1 MNWIELQEL
10 NYRQVHVY
18 DMEWETG
25 IPLTHFQVAI
35 AKFGGPI
42 ARVLKPKTLVKSESA
57 ALECAR
63 HLTIHSSSGTRY
75 AKIPWD
81 PEKPLLGLGWTSEE
95 ILVVVYKNGGLE
107 LFNIWGERAGFPP
120 ENIFSPK
127 SLEIL
132 KFQVLETTLVL
143 YASDS
148 CFYSIKGLPNSSSY
162 TPEVLYRMSNVHP
175 ESPRHPSSF
184 LAFSDPASLSFDLQL
199 VIGQADGG
207 IQLVTEG
214 QNVTAFNKVPFST
227 EENGRVIDIAI
238 SGNATMFA
246 FLQESGVVLVVPS
259 DLSKL
264 LGKQLLQRKDVK
276 QVTWCGS
283 DAVCLVYSSYLA
295 ILGPDNSNA
304 SVDYSTTTPGVFC
317 MGEVDGLRIIT
328 TEKHEFLEKVDKSV
342 ESIFAIGVFTPASLL
357 KTAYEMYLG
366 QNSSSGDSIRSL
378 QQDDH
383 LLEAVDTCMTAAC
396 CEFSCENQEVLLKT
410 AAFGKTF
417 LPIKSFD
424 SDRFVETVR
433 NLRVLNN
440 IRKAEVARPLT
451 YKQLSEL
458 RSSGELLIKRLLDS
472 HHHYLALQISK
483 LWKLREEQIYVHW
496 AIAKLPD
503 QRYDDTEMCNIICS
517 KLATCR
523 SINYTEITKKALD
536 CGRRELAI
544 KLLENEPVVARK
556 VPLLLYMGE
565 LSLALDKA
573 VASLNPN
580 LINLVI
586 MKVHESERR
595 ARVDPAYSPGSCT
608 EIDQVLRKPVAREM
622 LLTYAKQMD
631 ENLLLNSHQALKR
644 HQETGNV
651 FLERVLRTS
660 DLSQKLKNLEKA
672 KEAYGLCERDPFF
685 FACVKDQ
692 QALIEKQKK
701 VGKETSVLSITGSNV
716 SICDTIYQLLME
728 RHVQPA
734 ETLAKAFQ
742 VPDKKLA
749 YIRLRVCAG
758 RDDWSDVETLL
769 SGKKTP
775 AITFK
780 PYADLAIKKGNYD
793 MAERCV
799 LRVLEPDYQVSVL
812 LYMGKFMSAAQVAVR
827 AKSQDLIAEV
837 SKQCTDPEVRGFIES
852 SLAGAKAR

>member
-1 MNWIELQEL
+1 MNWIELQDL
-10 NYRQVHVY
+10 NYRQVPVY

-25 IPLTHFQVAI
+25 IPLAHFVVAI
-35 AKFGGPI
+35 AKFGGPV
-42 ARVLKPKTLVKSESA
+42 ARVLKPKTLVKSESS
-57 ALECAR
+57 ALICAR
-63 HLTIHSSSGTRY
+63 HLTIHSASGTLY

-95 ILVVVYKNGGLE
+95 ILVVVYKTGGLE
-107 LFNIWGERAGFPP
+107 LFNIWGERVAFPP
-120 ENIFSPK
+120 ENIFSPR
-127 SLEIL
+127 SLEVL
-132 KFQVLETTLVL
+132 KFQVLETTLIL
-143 YASDS
+143 YASDG
-148 CFYSIKGLPNSSSY
+148 CFYSLKGLPNCSSF
-162 TPEVLYRMSNVHP
+162 TPEVLYRLSKAHT
-175 ESPRHPSSF
+175 ESARHPSSF
-184 LAFSDPASLSFDLQL
+184 LAFSDPASLGFDLQL

-214 QNVTAFNKVPFST
+214 QKMHTFDKVPFST
-227 EENGRVIDIAI
+227 EENGRVMDIAI

-264 LGKQLLQRKDVK
+264 LGKQQLQRKDVK

-283 DAVCLVYSSYLA
+283 DAVCLVYSNNIA

-304 SVDYSTTTPGVFC
+304 LVESSTTIPGIMC
-317 MGEVDGLRIIT
+317 MGEVDGLRIFT
-328 TEKHEFLEKVDKSV
+328 TDKHEFLEKVDKSV

-357 KTAYEMYLG
+357 KTAYEMFLS
-366 QNSSSGDSIRSL
+366 QNSSSFDSIRSL
-378 QQDDH
+378 NQDDH
-383 LLEAVDTCMTAAC
+383 LLEAVETCMTAAC
-396 CEFSCENQEVLLKT
+396 CEFSPENQEILLKT
-410 AAFGKTF
+410 ANFGKTF
-417 LPIKSFD
+417 LPAKSFD
-424 SDRFVETVR
+424 SNKSVETVR

-440 IRKAEVARPLT
+440 IRKSEVARPLT
-451 YKQLSEL
+451 YKQLSVL
-458 RSSGELLIKRLLDS
+458 RQSGELLIKRLLDS

-536 CGRRELAI
+536 CGRKELAI

-565 LSLALDKA
+565 LNLALDKA

-595 ARVDPAYSPGSCT
+595 ARADPSYTPGSCG
-608 EIDQVLRKPVAREM
+608 EIDQVLRRPIAREM

-631 ENLLLNSHQALKR
+631 ENLLLSAHQALRR

-651 FLERVLRTS
+651 FLERALATS
-660 DLSQKLKNLEKA
+660 DMGHKVRNLKKA
-672 KEAYGLCERDPFF
+672 EEAYGLCERDPFF

-692 QALIEKQKK
+692 HALIEKQKK

-716 SICDTIYQLLME
+716 SICDMIYQLLME

-734 ETLAKAFQ
+734 EALAKAFQ

-758 RDDWSDVETLL
+758 RDDWSDVDTLL
-769 SGKKTP
+769 AGKKTP

-780 PYADLAIKKGNYD
+780 PYADMAIKKGNYD
-793 MAERCV
+793 IAEKCV
-799 LRVLEPDYQVSVL
+799 LRVPEPDYQVSVL
-812 LYMGKFMSAAQVAVR
+812 LYMGRYMSAAQVAVR
-827 AKSQDLIAEV
+827 AKNQDLIVEV
-837 SKQCTDPEVRGFIES
+837 SKQCADPEVRGFIES
-852 SLAGAKAR
+852 ALTGTKAR